1 MRGFL
6 RNMSGGADL
15 VKRICQPDHAAALS
29 SLAGDSPP
37 ASSATPRHALFFL
50 AFFLPI
56 LNRIDYTASQVRRL
70 KQWMKHKEEGASACK
85 LALLFLYS
93 PVGTKAWHFHLKL
106 LNGACIF
113 PAHRLKSWWKH
124 KCGRLGGAGN
134 TTPALRECL
143 HHSTQQLN
151 VVPQAHYIHSLSVFQ
166 GGMGVVCC
174 VRIDLFKA
182 VLGFSK
188 LDAAFMFPAG
198 AKGGGAV
205 PRRLLDNIL

>member
-15 VKRICQPDHAAALS
+15 VKRICQTDHAAALS

-124 KCGRLGGAGN
+124 KCGRLGGAG
-134 TTPALRECL
+134 TPSQPCASDYPTQ
-143 HHSTQQLN
+143 HSN
-151 VVPQAHYIHSLSVFQ
+151 RMIVPQAHYIHSHS
-166 GGMGVVCC
+166 
-174 VRIDLFKA
+174 
-182 VLGFSK
+182 
-188 LDAAFMFPAG
+188 
-198 AKGGGAV
+198 
-205 PRRLLDNIL
+205 LLQVGNGCHALCSH